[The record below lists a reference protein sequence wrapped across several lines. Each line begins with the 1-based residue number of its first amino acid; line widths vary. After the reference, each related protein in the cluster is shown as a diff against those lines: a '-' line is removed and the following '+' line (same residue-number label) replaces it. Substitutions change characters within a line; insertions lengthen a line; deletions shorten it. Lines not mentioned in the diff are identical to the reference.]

1 MLFSLPQG
9 WTFLFHCSFSRRR
22 QELMQNK
29 PSTNTSH
36 LHHQTITNHKHRPY
50 RDACMRWFVLW
61 GHRDMKCDVF
71 CSVCWFHMAECDT
84 GAAAQWEPL
93 KFRLQNHAGGLTYH
107 LISHR
112 WHQMVIT
119 FVWVRGQLE
128 VVWCAAQSLFQ
139 ISAEEKDLAVMQVLV
154 LLVSDSDG
162 YFISHQDRTCLFVRV
177 FSSAYTQLS
186 LH

>member
-128 VVWCAAQSLFQ
+128 VVWCAAQSLFSDQ
-139 ISAEEKDLAVMQVLV
+139 RWGKRSGCYASIGFTRFWQWWIFHKSPRQN
-154 LLVSDSDG
+154 VSV
-162 YFISHQDRTCLFVRV
+162 C
-177 FSSAYTQLS
+177 AS
-186 LH
+186 L